1 MYIERI
7 PCILSFSVCHPAQQ
21 IVWFEMLLQIV
32 EYSNYTHIQAFQ
44 FLIDEEWMS
53 LKTDLFNFQII
64 VFS

>member
-1 MYIERI
+1 MNIERI
-7 PCILSFSVCHPAQQ
+7 PCILSFGACHPAQQ

-44 FLIDEEWMS
+44 FLIDEEWTS